1 MTHCLRALVD
11 ERLIN
16 CLFHP
21 VLRPRHDDV
30 TPLPSRLSRSS
41 GSGAVPRPA
50 VLGSGTAGQ
59 HMSRQPSPGEAAPV
73 GTGALRARDGRR
85 CGGAGVLP
93 RVPGGPGKPHRVAG
107 FPGTDQKK
115 REVNGYA
122 ALFAKRSR
130 VAKSPVRF
138 SRAVMFFNTR

>member
-1 MTHCLRALVD
+1 MTHCLRAVVD

-41 GSGAVPRPA
+41 GSGAVPRPCSTGLWHGRA
-50 VLGSGTAGQ
+50 AHVATALGRGSSSCRDRSAAEGQ
-59 HMSRQPSPGEAAPV
+59 PEVRQSRRPAA
-73 GTGALRARDGRR
+73 
-85 CGGAGVLP
+85 
-93 RVPGGPGKPHRVAG
+93 GPGKPHRAGG
-107 FPGTDQKK
+107 FPGTEQEKH
-115 REVNGYA
+115 EVNGYA

-130 VAKSPVRF
+130 VAESPVRF
-138 SRAVMFFNTR
+138 SCTIMVFNTR